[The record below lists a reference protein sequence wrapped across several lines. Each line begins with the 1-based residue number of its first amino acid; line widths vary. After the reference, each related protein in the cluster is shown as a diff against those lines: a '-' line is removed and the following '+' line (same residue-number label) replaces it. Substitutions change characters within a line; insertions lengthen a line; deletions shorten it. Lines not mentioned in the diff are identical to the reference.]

1 MTETWR
7 SQMLLGIVHP
17 MAYPSANDEAAL
29 LDSIEE
35 ICRDEFFD
43 VLEIKPSDSALHA
56 KIRARAEQSATYLV
70 VASQPPLLGA
80 KLSLNDPDPA
90 GRQAAVDKVKVSID
104 AAYELGAPLVAVLS
118 GPDPGEAERE
128 RQTDLLVD
136 SLIQCCQYAQER
148 ATDRPVWISLETFD
162 HNIDK
167 RCLIGPSD
175 RAAALAARVRE
186 QAPNFGLTIDLSHL
200 PLLGESP
207 AECLEQVIDYL
218 IHVHAGNCALQEES
232 HAAYGDLHP
241 RFGMAGTEN
250 DVPQL
255 KEFLETLIYIGYFKA
270 PVPTP
275 KPVLTFEVKPL
286 AGESPQLILAST
298 KRTFLRAWAE
308 M

>member
-1 MTETWR
+1 MNESWR
-7 SQMLLGIVHP
+7 NQMLLGIVHP
-17 MAYPSANDEAAL
+17 MAYPSASEEAAL
-29 LDSIEE
+29 LDSIVEV
-35 ICRDEFFD
+35 CRDEFFD
-43 VLEIKPSDSALHA
+43 VLEIKRSNSETHA
-56 KIRARAEQSATYLV
+56 KIRGMVEQSACHLI
-70 VASQPPLLGA
+70 VAGQPPLLGG
-80 KLSLNDPDPA
+80 KLSLNDPDSVK
-90 GRQAAVDKVKVSID
+90 RQAAVEDVKVSID

-118 GPDPGEAERE
+118 GPDPGDADRDE
-128 RQTDLLVD
+128 QTDLLVD
-136 SLIQCCQYAQER
+136 SLVQCCRYAQEQ
-148 ATDRPVWISLETFD
+148 APEAPVWVTLETFD
-162 HNIDK
+162 HSIDK
-167 RCLIGPSD
+167 RCLIGPSE
-175 RAAALAARVRE
+175 RAAAVAARVRAE
-186 QAPNFGLTIDLSHL
+186 TPNFGLTIDLSHL

-218 IHVHAGNCALQEES
+218 IHVHAGNCAMQDAG

-286 AGESPQLILAST
+286 AGESSQLILAGT

-308 M
+308 V

>member
-1 MTETWR
+1 MTESWR
-7 SQMLLGIVHP
+7 NQMLLGIVQP
-17 MAYPSANDEAAL
+17 MAYPNANDEEAL

-43 VLEIKPSDSALHA
+43 VLEIKPSDSAMHA
-56 KIRARAEQSATYLV
+56 KIRAMAEQSATHLI

-80 KLSLNDPDPA
+80 KLSLNDPDPT
-90 GRQAAVDKVKVSID
+90 GRQAAVAKVKASID

-118 GPDPGEAERE
+118 GPDPGEAEQE
-128 RQTDLLVD
+128 KQMDLLVD
-136 SLIQCCQYAQER
+136 SLVQCCRYAQDQ
-148 ATDRPVWISLETFD
+148 ASGNPVWVTLETFD

-167 RCLIGPSD
+167 RCLIGPSE
-175 RAAALAARVRE
+175 RAAAVAARVRAE
-186 QAPNFGLTIDLSHL
+186 APNFGLTIDLSHL

-218 IHVHAGNCALQEES
+218 IHVHAGNCAMQEES

-286 AGESPQLILAST
+286 AGESSQLIVAST
-298 KRTFLRAWAE
+298 KRTFLRAWAA